1 MGAADEAPLLLD
13 PSIRDWVVLPMVAI
27 MVLMGL
33 CRHYAQMCLKSSN
46 PMDAEEIKHKQTL
59 GRVSRLRNRGAR
71 LLPAASFNARKA
83 YFADKT
89 KGLLTKKVKKSGVN
103 PMSNPMGMVDH
114 MKGNMLYMLP
124 NMVMMGIINFFFQ
137 GFVICKVPFPLTSR
151 FKVMLQRGVDLATL
165 DVSYVSSLSLY
176 FLLMFGLRGFFKIA
190 LGGQRLLDIA
200 MQMQMGMGMGG
211 PGQMFDAPGAF
222 KHEREELAMTQ
233 HAWALEDVELN
244 LVGAKVAARERARR
258 AGQGRGEAR
267 RPRQED
273 PQGQEDGVKPRT
285 MGGRESASREARR
298 VAKTIRGETA
308 VTTRPAGLARDELA
322 ARGASSSPL
331 EALHVGAGSSSRI
344 FAA

>member
-1 MGAADEAPLLLD
+1 MLWHRHHRPVCPLQAVAAGAAAFDAAAARRRRRPAPPQSDAMGAADEAPLLLD

-190 LGGQRLLDIA
+190 LGEDSDSLDESRA

-244 LVGAKVAARERARR
+244 LVGAKVAAR
-258 AGQGRGEAR
+258 
-267 RPRQED
+267 
-273 PQGQEDGVKPRT
+273 
-285 MGGRESASREARR
+285 
-298 VAKTIRGETA
+298 VAN
-308 VTTRPAGLARDELA
+308 
-322 ARGASSSPL
+322 ARG
-331 EALHVGAGSSSRI
+331 GAAPAKG
-344 FAA
+344 AAKPGVRVKKIRKVKKTA